1 MQTSLKRKLL
11 LGTFVLYLG
20 IVAVPTIVPT
30 HLSRFKNPHWYHI
43 NIVPLGYSFT
53 CFLQN
58 QMEHPHITAFCLR
71 NTLGNFALFLPL
83 GILLPLISKRFLTLR
98 RVLLTA
104 LCLSVSIET
113 IQFALRF
120 FGNPRAVDI
129 DDVILNTVGA
139 CLGFAVYKYGIR
151 KSVDRIQKTEFSRQN
166 SES

>member
-1 MQTSLKRKLL
+1 MQTPLKRKLL

-20 IVAVPTIVPT
+20 VVAVPTIVPT
-30 HLSRFKNPHWYHI
+30 HLSRFRNPHYYHV

-58 QMEHPHITAFCLR
+58 QVEHPHITAFCLR

-83 GILLPLISKRFLTLR
+83 GILLPLVSERFLTLR

-104 LCLSVSIET
+104 LCLSVSIEV
-113 IQFALRF
+113 IQFVLRF

-129 DDVILNTVGA
+129 DDVILNALGA
-139 CLGFAVYKYGIR
+139 CLGFAVYKYRIQKTG
-151 KSVDRIQKTEFSRQN
+151 DRIQKKEL
-166 SES
+166 